1 MEDLRFQ
8 KNAWLILLEIRFIV
22 SHSGIIS
29 YFIYQ
34 STRFENFTECES
46 TFLMLMKRIGP
57 VNDDGHWARSDTVY
71 CDRLRRLPSLNDCQH
86 ILEVSLVIE
95 VDDCKAKDGMNFVR

>member
-8 KNAWLILLEIRFIV
+8 KNAWLILLEIRFKV
-22 SHSGIIS
+22 SHSSIIS

-34 STRFENFTECES
+34 STRFDNFTECES
-46 TFLMLMKRIGP
+46 TFLRLMKRIGP

-71 CDRLRRLPSLNDCQH
+71 CDRLRSLPSLHDCQH
-86 ILEVSLVIE
+86 ILKVAFGIE
-95 VDDCKAKDGMNFVR
+95 EDDCETKDGMNFVR